1 MFNGIITPIVTPFNL
16 DTKQTIN
23 YQATDQ
29 LIDHLIN
36 NGVSGIFPLGSNG
49 EFTMLSVQE
58 RIDFSKHVIKY
69 VNHRV
74 PVYVG
79 TGACNTNEAIFL
91 SKEAEKAGADA
102 VSIITPYFV
111 KLTDN
116 DIYNYYYEIAK
127 AVNIPII
134 LYNIP
139 ANTQNNISPKV
150 LDKLAFLSNIQGIKD
165 SSGNLDYINA
175 YLSIIKKH
183 DNLHFLIGS
192 DSKISYAY
200 QHGASGA
207 IAGTS
212 NLLAKQVVALN
223 SSLRANDLEM
233 AQKLQD
239 DLNPLRKVMH
249 QAPVPSVL
257 KSAVTM
263 AHIADVGNARRPICP
278 VTQELSIKIK
288 KMLTHYNLI

>member
-1 MFNGIITPIVTPFNL
+1 MDPIL
-16 DTKQTIN
+16 
-23 YQATDQ
+23 
-29 LIDHLIN
+29 
-36 NGVSGIFPLGSNG
+36 
-49 EFTMLSVQE
+49 
-58 RIDFSKHVIKY
+58 R
-69 VNHRV
+69 
-74 PVYVG
+74 
-79 TGACNTNEAIFL
+79 
-91 SKEAEKAGADA
+91 
-102 VSIITPYFV
+102 
-111 KLTDN
+111 
-116 DIYNYYYEIAK
+116 
-127 AVNIPII
+127 
-134 LYNIP
+134 
-139 ANTQNNISPKV
+139 
-150 LDKLAFLSNIQGIKD
+150 
-165 SSGNLDYINA
+165 
-175 YLSIIKKH
+175 
-183 DNLHFLIGS
+183 
-192 DSKISYAY
+192 YAY